1 MAVALALF
9 AAGTALSVFGQ
20 IQANKAQA
28 EAEEQNALWLDE
40 QAKFAQAASARE
52 QDIFARQS
60 ELQIG
65 EQLAG
70 LGASGFEISGTAID
84 ILNDSFRAA
93 ADEMAAIR
101 LQGRMQVEEAALRG
115 HAARAN
121 ADRLTDPTT
130 TSLQAGGTILTGSAS
145 LVPTS

>member
-1 MAVALALF
+1 MAAGLALF
-9 AAGTALSVFGQ
+9 AVGTALSVFGQ
-20 IQANKAQA
+20 IQANRAQA

-40 QAKFAQAASARE
+40 QAKFAQAASNRE
-52 QDIFARQS
+52 QDIFARES

-65 EQLAG
+65 EQIAG

-93 ADEMAAIR
+93 SEEMAAIR
-101 LQGRMQVEEAALRG
+101 LQGKMQVEEAALKA

-130 TSLQAGGTILTGSAS
+130 TFLQAGGTILSGSAG
-145 LVPTS
+145 LI